1 MILRNRICVKCG
13 QEYSPDGM
21 TQKYC
26 TLCGAIVREEQ
37 RKAQYERRKERHE
50 QENLKKERK
59 NKK

>member
-1 MILRNRICVKCG
+1 MILKKRICVKCG

-37 RKAQYERRKERHE
+37 RKAQYERRKERQE
-50 QENLKKERK
+50 QEKRRINRK
-59 NKK
+59 